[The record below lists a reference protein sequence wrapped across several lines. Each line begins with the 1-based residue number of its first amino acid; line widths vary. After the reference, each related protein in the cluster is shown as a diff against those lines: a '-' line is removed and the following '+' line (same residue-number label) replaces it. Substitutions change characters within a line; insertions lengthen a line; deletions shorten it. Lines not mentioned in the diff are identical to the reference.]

1 MTTESQNRT
10 SSRWCA
16 SALLSGLFCACCL
29 LISTDC
35 YNLDLDNSVHFG
47 GPNASLFGYSVL
59 LHKHQQS
66 AWLIVGA
73 PVADSSF
80 YSNVQ
85 KPGAIYKCNV
95 SSKNCVQ
102 IKTGVEDCG
111 KTCKAES
118 DNQWLG
124 VSLSRRPSN
133 GDILACGHRWKNV
146 YFSQKDNQNKLPYGV
161 CFQFN
166 SDFSRTTNYIPC
178 YRDHHR
184 KFGEDYG
191 SCQAGISN
199 FLTEDLMIMGAPGSS
214 YWTGSVLV
222 YNVTSK
228 VFAAYV
234 DDDNNVLYGSYL
246 GYSVSA
252 GHFLHP
258 NSMEI
263 VGGAPQHDQIG
274 KAYIFTVE
282 GNTLKIL
289 NETGGSQLGSYY
301 GASVCAVDLNADGLS
316 DLLVGAP
323 LFSTVREE
331 GRVYVYI
338 NQGRVNMREAEFMLL
353 GSDSYA
359 ARFGASIADLG
370 DIDDDGY
377 SDVAIGAPQE
387 EDLRGAIYI
396 YNGRKSGITSSFS
409 QRITSS
415 ILGHSLSMFGQSIS
429 GGIDIDGNGYPDV
442 AVGAFLSDAAMLI
455 RTRPVVTVE
464 ASLFLPDSVNRSVAS
479 CIENDLPAVC
489 VEVNVC
495 FMVQGK
501 AIPGLIELKYN
512 LSADITH
519 RENFPSRFYFN
530 NAQGTGMSNVTT
542 GLVRAKHGQ
551 MICSKHEA
559 FMRKDVR
566 DIFTPLYFDVQYEL
580 GEHNVQGRASNRLP
594 PLKAILQQRDGHTN
608 RVTNQTHFARY
619 CAWENCSTNLQVS
632 AHLVLPQSYNS
643 VPYFALGNG
652 KTIMMNTTLTNV
664 GDDAFLPRLHVQ
676 FPNSLHFIRVLDAE
690 EKHVSCEISEEE
702 NTTITLDCSVGNL
715 FIPALSK
722 LNISFLLDV
731 NQNSSAGDLSISI
744 NAKSENYENRDLLH
758 DNMATLNLPL
768 RYIVDFNVHGFVSP
782 SSFIFGDPELMPVDC
797 YNQKLNYTFKV
808 MNLGPSKALDAKVEI
823 NIPQVLIPHP
833 DRLIRVTDLQTT
845 QGQCHVKNSSWPL
858 KDDCDVKKPPFYKD
872 LVFYLSQISK
882 RTLFCARAD
891 GSCMVIQ
898 CNFGNLEI
906 GTEVT
911 INIEVELNPAV
922 LQISPGRHAV
932 NHMYSTISV
941 TSPVMD
947 NSTIT
952 MNDNNSAFVKLEA
965 HNSQKLPPIV
975 EYIIIGFSLFLGL
988 AIFGMLV
995 FCLWKAGFFERT
1007 FKKKMD
1013 KMERDSWDYVPKNES
1028 FS

>member
-1 MTTESQNRT
+1 MSTEGQNRR
-10 SSRWCA
+10 SSRWRV
-16 SALLSGLFCACCL
+16 STLLSVLGCACCL
-29 LISTDC
+29 LNSADG
-35 YNLDLDNSVHFG
+35 YNLDVDNSVHFG
-47 GPNASLFGYSVL
+47 GPNSSLFGYSVL

-73 PVADSSF
+73 PVADSTF
-80 YSNVQ
+80 HSNVE
-85 KPGAIYKCNV
+85 KPGAIYTCNV
-95 SSKNCVQ
+95 SNKKCEQ
-102 IKTGVEDCG
+102 LQTDVEKCG
-111 KTCKAES
+111 KTCQAES

-124 VSLSRRPSN
+124 VSLSRRPST
-133 GDILACGHRWKNV
+133 GDVLACGHRWKNV
-146 YFSQKDNQNKLPYGV
+146 FFSQKDNQNKLPHGV
-161 CFQFN
+161 CFQFS
-166 SDFSRTTNYIPC
+166 SDFSRTTHYIPC
-178 YRDHHR
+178 YRDHQR

-234 DDDNNVLYGSYL
+234 DDDNTVLYGSYL

-263 VGGAPQHDQIG
+263 VGGAPQHGQTG

-289 NETGGSQLGSYY
+289 NETSGSLLGSYY

-338 NQGRVNMREAEFMLL
+338 NQGQVNMKEAEFKLL

-359 ARFGASIADLG
+359 ARFGETIADLG
-370 DIDDDGY
+370 DIDNDGY

-409 QRITSS
+409 QRITGSV
-415 ILGHSLSMFGQSIS
+415 LGHSLSMFGQSIS
-429 GGIDIDGNGYPDV
+429 GGIDADGNGYPDI
-442 AVGAFLSDAAMLI
+442 AVGAFLSDAAILI

-464 ASLFLPDSVNRSVAS
+464 ASLFLPASVNRSVAS
-479 CIENDLPAVC
+479 CVEHGLPAVC

-501 AIPGLIELKYN
+501 AIPGLVELKYN
-512 LSADITH
+512 LSADIKH
-519 RENFPSRFYFN
+519 KENFPSRFYFHGN
-530 NAQGTGMSNVTT
+530 GMSNVTS
-542 GLVRAKHGQ
+542 GLVKAKHGQ
-551 MICSKHEA
+551 TTCSIHQA

-566 DIFTPLYFDVQYEL
+566 DIFTPLYFEAQYEL
-580 GEHNVQGRASNRLP
+580 GEHNVQSRASSSFP

-608 RVTNQTHFARY
+608 QVTNQTQFARY

-632 AHLVLPQSYNS
+632 AHLVLPQSYNN

-652 KTIMMNTTLTNV
+652 KSIMLNITLANV
-664 GDDAFLPRLHVQ
+664 GDDAFLPKLHVQ
-676 FPNSLHFIRVLDAE
+676 LPNNLHFSRVLDAE
-690 EKHVSCEISEEE
+690 EKQVSCEISEEK
-702 NTTITLDCSVGNL
+702 NATISLDCSVGNL

-731 NQNSSAGDLSISI
+731 NQNSSAGDLTIII
-744 NAKSENYENRDLLH
+744 NATSENYENNDLLH
-758 DNMATLNLPL
+758 DNTAYLTLPL
-768 RYIVDFNVHGFVSP
+768 KYAVDFNIHGLVSP
-782 SSFIFGDPELMPVDC
+782 SSFIFGDPDLMPVDC
-797 YNQKLNYTFKV
+797 YTQKLNYTFRV
-808 MNLGPSKALDAKVEI
+808 MNLGPSKALDTKVEI
-823 NIPQVLIPHP
+823 DIPHVLVPHP

-845 QGQCHVKNSSWPL
+845 QGHCHVKNSSWPL
-858 KDDCDVKKPPFYKD
+858 KDDCDVEKPPFYKD
-872 LVFYLSQISK
+872 LVFYMSQISK
-882 RTLFCARAD
+882 RTMFCVRAD
-891 GSCMVIQ
+891 EACMVIQ
-898 CNFGNLEI
+898 CRFGNLEM
-906 GTEVT
+906 GKEVT

-932 NHMYSTISV
+932 MHMFSTISV
-941 TSPVMD
+941 TSPVKD
-947 NSTIT
+947 NSTIIL
-952 MNDNNSAFVKLEA
+952 NDNSAVVKLEA
-965 HNSQKLPPIV
+965 QNSQKLPPTV
-975 EYIIIGFSLFLGL
+975 EYMIIGFSLCLGL
-988 AIFGMLV
+988 IIFGMLV
-995 FCLWKAGFFERT
+995 FCLWKAGFFKRRLKE
-1007 FKKKMD
+1007 KKEKI
-1013 KMERDSWDYVPKNES
+1013 ERDSWDYVPKSES